1 VVFQPDSVNLIAEY
15 APLHYYVDG
24 DDELHF
30 FERLPGTWTEHLE
43 KRAGRGLAKAAPKPR
58 RVPAESDGSPGAS

>member
-1 VVFQPDSVNLIAEY
+1 MNLIAEY
-15 APLHYYVDG
+15 APLHYFVDD

-43 KRAGRGLAKAAPKPR
+43 KRAAREPAKAAPKPR
-58 RVPAESDGSPGAS
+58 RVPAES